1 VRYIKSSLTAV
12 AFVLMATSNA
22 FADSITFVLD
32 CTYSGVATNGEC
44 GAPTGPFGTVTISDG
59 AADARFLDIEV
70 DLTDGFFLHFLYLN
84 LPADFVNGSFTT
96 WEPQASPSINSVTQD
111 VDNKGTTYL
120 YLDLAVRSSNN
131 PTDPWVGTISL
142 RDPLIAKP
150 NGFFD
155 LDPSL
160 FFNITSDPQANNT
173 PPPSAL
179 TYLAVNRVNCSGC
192 TSPVFSM
199 VGSYSVVPEPA
210 SLLLFGTG
218 LSALGVQARRRL
230 RNRKRD

>member
-1 VRYIKSSLTAV
+1 
-12 AFVLMATSNA
+12 
-22 FADSITFVLD
+22 
-32 CTYSGVATNGEC
+32 
-44 GAPTGPFGTVTISDG
+44 VTISDG
-59 AADARFLDIEV
+59 AADARFLDIVV

-84 LPADFVNGSFTT
+84 LPTDFVNGAFTL

-142 RDPLIAKP
+142 SDPNIAKP

-160 FFNITSDPQANNT
+160 FFNITSDPDADNT

-179 TYLAVNRVNCSGC
+179 TYLAVNRVNCSNC
-192 TSPVFSM
+192 TGITPQFSM

-210 SLLLFGTG
+210 SLLLFGSG
-218 LSALGVQARRRL
+218 LSALGVHARRRL